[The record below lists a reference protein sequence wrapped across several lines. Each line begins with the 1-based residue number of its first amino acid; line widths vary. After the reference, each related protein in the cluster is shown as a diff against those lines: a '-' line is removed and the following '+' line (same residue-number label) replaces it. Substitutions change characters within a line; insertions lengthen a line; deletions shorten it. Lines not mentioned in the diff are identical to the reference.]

1 MAKLIRK
8 EKNIV
13 YEYYEVE
20 VTEEQL
26 ELYKSNK
33 EAFMDEFIWT
43 DALDFGSPVSNNYID
58 TMDTTY
64 YLETEE
70 EPVMSN

>member
-20 VTEEQL
+20 ITEEQANQFRNDD
-26 ELYKSNK
+26 ES
-33 EAFMDEFIWT
+33 FMDEIYNDRLSFEYEDKVDGSSRVVYYIKG
-43 DALDFGSPVSNNYID
+43 DQEPILD
-58 TMDTTY
+58 
-64 YLETEE
+64 
-70 EPVMSN
+70 